1 MPPMPPAMT
10 PPTTPTT
17 VDPTG
22 TKSGAAA
29 AAGAAGGSHPGSAGV
44 VSAVYDSVRSKFPA
58 GAITPVPDGQDLSAG
73 GPDQPTWI
81 VRREVLADLAREL
94 RDNRET
100 RFDLLM
106 DVAGVDFPD
115 RPERFE
121 AVYHLYSVPR
131 NARLRL
137 KVPVGESDPV
147 LPSLNP
153 VWKAANW
160 AEREVY
166 DLFGLRFTGH
176 PNLSRI
182 LCHEG
187 FEGHALR
194 KDYDPARRWILTEDK
209 MYKPHFDLPGD
220 FPSGEPSLGDGGGA
234 LGAGSSAAASG
245 SGSTLEA
252 AGADDDLFER
262 MTINI
267 GPSHPAMHGTFRLM
281 AVLDGETIVASDVE
295 IGYLHRCF
303 EKMCETHTWQ
313 QVIPYTDRLNY
324 CSSFINNVAYC
335 RPVEQLL
342 GIEVPPRAVWA
353 RTILSEFSRIMD
365 HCVCNGT
372 TLVDAGG
379 LTNFWYMFQ
388 PREEIYGLLE
398 SCCGARLTVSY
409 CRIGGLSQ
417 DLPPDFMA
425 RCRRLLEIIPGFV
438 ADVEKLCDRN
448 RIWLDRSVG
457 VAAISGAE
465 AVNWGWTGPCLRA
478 SGVPFDVRRAQP
490 YDLYDTVDWEV
501 PVLYGGDIYDRYRIR
516 NLEIRQSLKII
527 RQLLDRGMPQGPH
540 IVDDPH
546 VALPPKE
553 KAYNEMEAMIYHF
566 KLIMDGIQVPAGELY
581 TPTEGANGELGFYV
595 LSDGTANPYRIKV
608 RPPCFPIMSTFP
620 RLIRGGSL
628 SDAVISLGGLNVVA
642 GELER

>member
-1 MPPMPPAMT
+1 MPPS
-10 PPTTPTT
+10 PPTTTAPAA
-17 VDPTG
+17 P
-22 TKSGAAA
+22 AAA
-29 AAGAAGGSHPGSAGV
+29 LDQPGGASGRSRAAVDSNL
-44 VSAVYDSVRSKFPA
+44 YDSVRSRFPA
-58 GAITPVPDGQDLSAG
+58 GSIVPAAPDAG
-73 GPDQPTWI
+73 VDQPTWT
-81 VRREVLADLAREL
+81 VRREVLADLAHQL
-94 RDNRET
+94 RDDGET

-106 DVAGVDFPD
+106 DIAGVDFPD

-121 AVYHLYSVPR
+121 SVYHLYSVPR

-137 KVPVGESDPV
+137 RVPVAESDPV
-147 LPSLNP
+147 LPSLVP
-153 VWKAANW
+153 VWNAANW

-166 DLFGLRFTGH
+166 DMFGLRFTGH
-176 PNLSRI
+176 PNLSRL

-187 FEGHALR
+187 FQGHPLR
-194 KDYDPARRWILTEDK
+194 KDYDPAKRWLLTEDK
-209 MYKPHFDLPGD
+209 IYKPHFEPTGD
-220 FPSGEPSLGDGGGA
+220 FDASGGTPDGGTASGA
-234 LGAGSSAAASG
+234 DGGAAGSLSPGTAGAAS
-245 SGSTLEA
+245 A
-252 AGADDDLFER
+252 DDLFER

-281 AVLDGETIVASDVE
+281 AVLDGETIVASDIE

-342 GIEVPPRAVWA
+342 GVEVPPRAVWA

-417 DLPPDFMA
+417 ELPPDFMA
-425 RCRRLLEIIPGFV
+425 RCRRLLEIIPPFV
-438 ADVEKLCDRN
+438 SDVEKLCDRN
-448 RIWLDRSVG
+448 RIWLDRAVG

-490 YDLYDTVDWEV
+490 YDLYDTVDWDV

-516 NLEIRQSLKII
+516 MLEIRQSLKII
-527 RQLLDRGMPQGPH
+527 RQLLDRGIPEGPFV
-540 IVDDPH
+540 VDDPH
-546 VALPPKE
+546 VAMPPKE
-553 KAYNEMEAMIYHF
+553 ACYNQMEAMIYHF
-566 KLIMDGIQVPAGELY
+566 KLVMDGIQVPEGEIYL
-581 TPTEGANGELGFYV
+581 PTEGANGELGFYI
-595 LSDGTANPYRIKV
+595 LSDGTSKPYRIKV
-608 RPPCFPIMSTFP
+608 RPPCFPIFSTYP
-620 RLIRGGSL
+620 QLIQGGSV

>member
-1 MPPMPPAMT
+1 LT
-10 PPTTPTT
+10 
-17 VDPTG
+17 
-22 TKSGAAA
+22 
-29 AAGAAGGSHPGSAGV
+29 
-44 VSAVYDSVRSKFPA
+44 SAVYDDLRARFPA
-58 GAITPVPDGQDLSAG
+58 GSITPAPPGVGN
-73 GPDQPTWI
+73 DQPTWI
-81 VRREVLADLAREL
+81 VRREVLSELAREL

-106 DVAGVDFPD
+106 DIAGVDYPD
-115 RPERFE
+115 RTERFE
-121 AVYHLYSVPR
+121 AVYYLYSVPR

-137 KVPVGESDPV
+137 KVPVAESDPV
-147 LPSLNP
+147 LPSLVP
-153 VWKAANW
+153 VWNAANW
-160 AEREVY
+160 AEREMW
-166 DLFGLRFTGH
+166 DMFGLRFTGH
-176 PNLSRI
+176 PNLSRL
-182 LCHEG
+182 LCHEA
-187 FEGHALR
+187 FQGHALR
-194 KDYDPARRWILTEDK
+194 KDYDPAKRWLLTEDK
-209 MYKPHFDLPGD
+209 IYKPHFDLPPGA
-220 FPSGEPSLGDGGGA
+220 SLGDPGGAGA
-234 LGAGSSAAASG
+234 LG
-245 SGSTLEA
+245 
-252 AGADDDLFER
+252 DDIFER

-281 AVLDGETIVASDVE
+281 AVLDGESIVASDVE

-335 RPVEQLL
+335 RAVEKLL
-342 GIEVPPRAVWA
+342 GIEAPPQAVWA

-398 SCCGARLTVSY
+398 ACCGARLTVSY
-409 CRIGGLSQ
+409 CRIGGLAQ
-417 DLPPDFMA
+417 ELPPDFMA
-425 RCRRLLEIIPGFV
+425 RCRRLLDIIPPFV
-438 ADVEKLCDRN
+438 SDVEKLCDRN

-457 VAAISGAE
+457 IAAISGAE

-478 SGVPFDVRRAQP
+478 SGVAYDVRRAQP

-501 PVLYGGDIYDRYRIR
+501 PVLYGGDVFDRYRIR
-516 NLEIRQSLKII
+516 NLEIRQSLRII
-527 RQLLDRGMPQGPH
+527 RQLLDRGMPEGPF

-566 KLIMDGIQVPAGELY
+566 KLIMDGIQVPAGEIYL
-581 TPTEGANGELGFYV
+581 PTEGANGELGFHV
-595 LSDGTANPYRIKV
+595 ISDGTAKPYRVKV
-608 RPPCFPIMSTFP
+608 RAPCFPIFSTFS
-620 RLIRGGSL
+620 RLIQGGSV